1 MCTCGNLETGSV
13 KPIETISNYN
23 YNTTCTRA
31 GHRTVYFQ
39 TKNPNLGKFWRALDS
54 KMLINLMSIWN
65 TLQTFEI
72 FYDNL
77 VHFEI
82 IWYIFYSFGIWQP
95 WSRRSRVRSRVR
107 NFIHFLKRTDN
118 YFCRQNSIPRY
129 KFFRE
134 TGRCYDHIFCDFC
147 QFSAKKLAFFPQKP
161 ML

>member
-118 YFCRQNSIPRY
+118 YFCRGT
-129 KFFRE
+129 KF
-134 TGRCYDHIFCDFC
+134 HPQVQIF
-147 QFSAKKLAFFPQKP
+147 SRNWS